1 MRGATTSAADA
12 VAVIGV
18 GSSTIER
25 HSDRGIHAFA
35 LDAAISAI
43 ADAGLERDDIDGY
56 VGAPGAT
63 NAGALHVDGGD
74 EITARTLVES
84 LGITDLAFSVDA
96 YKGFPTDM
104 VIVAAQALRGRCCKY
119 VLGVRALY
127 NLSGVDY
134 ATAAPEH
141 AYGLDQFRLPFGAS
155 AAGARFATRA
165 QAYLHRSG
173 ATRRDLYEVV
183 ALARRHARL
192 NPLAIWRERAVTL
205 DEYLAAPMV
214 ASPLGRFDCDIP
226 VCGAAAFVMT
236 LGNNIPAGTNAPVY
250 LAGDAGWQQVRNIFE
265 RSRRARED
273 IDCCQIY
280 DGFSSMMFEWLERL
294 GWCEADTGWKFIRN
308 GHAER
313 DGRLP
318 LNTFG
323 GSLGEGRLHGM
334 GHLREAVLQVRGRAG
349 ARQLPKVDNC
359 LVQVGTFDFSSLLIL
374 SATP

>member
-1 MRGATTSAADA
+1 MATSRTSSNDA
-12 VAVIGV
+12 VAFIGV
-18 GSSTIER
+18 GSSAITR
-25 HSDRGIHAFA
+25 ASDRGIHALA
-35 LDAAISAI
+35 LDAAIAAI

-63 NAGALHVDGGD
+63 NAGAVHSDGGD

-84 LGITDLAFSVDA
+84 LGITKLAFSVDA
-96 YKGFPTDM
+96 HKGFATDM
-104 VIVAAQALRGRCCKY
+104 VILGAQALRSKSCKY

-127 NLSGVDY
+127 RLPDIAY
-134 ATAAPEH
+134 ATVAAEN
-141 AYGLDQFRLPFGAS
+141 AYGIDQFRVPFGAT
-155 AAGARFATRA
+155 AAGARFASRA

-173 ATRRDLYEVV
+173 ATRRDLYNVV

-192 NPLAIWRERAVTL
+192 NPLAIWRDRDVSL
-205 DEYLAAPMV
+205 DDYLAAPMV
-214 ASPLGRFDCDIP
+214 ASPLGRFDCDMP

-236 LGNNIPAGTNAPVY
+236 TARNMPAITHAPAY
-250 LAGDAGWQQVRNIFE
+250 LAGTAGWQRPLEIFDNAN
-265 RSRRARED
+265 RTRAD

-280 DGFSSMMFEWLERL
+280 DGFSLMIFEWLERL
-294 GWCEADTGWKFIRN
+294 GWCEADAGWKFIKD

-323 GSLGEGRLHGM
+323 GSLGEGRMHGI
-334 GHLREAVLQVRGRAG
+334 GHLREAILQASGRAG
-349 ARQLPKVDNC
+349 ARQLPKASNC
-359 LVQVGTFDFSSLLIL
+359 LVQVGTFDFSSLLVL

>member
-35 LDAAISAI
+35 LDAAISAL

-63 NAGALHVDGGD
+63 NAGALHADGGD

-104 VIVAAQALRGRCCKY
+104 AIVAAQALRGGCCKY

-134 ATAAPEH
+134 ATAAPGH

-265 RSRRARED
+265 RSRRTRED

-359 LVQVGTFDFSSLLIL
+359 LVQVGTFDFSSLLVL